1 VANHRGGWATESI
14 LLFAAAVSVAA
25 VSGLSCGSAAPTSVG
40 AETTSGAA
48 PLTAAD
54 TSNAARASSYA
65 AEVARYRD
73 IATRE
78 RQASAAYAAR
88 TPPAGAT
95 KDWNA
100 TLKARADA
108 RATAADQIATR
119 IQIFADY
126 FAAEAAKEVA
136 R

>member
-1 VANHRGGWATESI
+1 MANHRGGWATESI

-25 VSGLSCGSAAPTSVG
+25 FSSLSCGSAAPAPVG
-40 AETTSGAA
+40 ADTTNVAA
-48 PLTAAD
+48 PLTAGD
-54 TSNAARASSYA
+54 TSNAGRARSFA
-65 AEVARYRD
+65 AEVARYRE

-78 RQASAAYAAR
+78 RQASAAYATR
-88 TPPAGAT
+88 TPPANAT
-95 KDWNA
+95 TDWNV

-119 IQIFADY
+119 VQTFADY
-126 FAAEAAKEVA
+126 FAAEAAKEVG

>member
-1 VANHRGGWATESI
+1 MANHRGGWATSQRI
-14 LLFAAAVSVAA
+14 LFVVSAVAAAVL
-25 VSGLSCGSAAPTSVG
+25 LSCGGAAPAPAA
-40 AETTSGAA
+40 AETTGVAG
-48 PLTAAD
+48 PLTAED
-54 TSNAARASSYA
+54 TSNAARARSFA

-73 IATRE
+73 IANQE
-78 RQASAAYAAR
+78 RALSAAYARWTA
-88 TPPAGAT
+88 PAGAT

-119 IQIFADY
+119 TQTFADY
-126 FAAEAAKEVA
+126 FAAEAAKEMG

>member
-1 VANHRGGWATESI
+1 MANHRGGCTTESI

-25 VSGLSCGSAAPTSVG
+25 VSSLSCGSAAPAPVG
-40 AETTSGAA
+40 ADTTNVAR
-48 PLTAAD
+48 PLTAED
-54 TSNAARASSYA
+54 TSNAARARSFA

-73 IATRE
+73 IASQE
-78 RQASAAYAAR
+78 RALSAAYARWTA
-88 TPPAGAT
+88 PAGAT

-119 IQIFADY
+119 TQTFADY
-126 FAAEAAKEVA
+126 FAAEAAKEVG